1 MHVGIISKQV
11 LHHVLSVVSSIVGFT
26 VKVDVCAVFVAVFD
40 VYSRQQQRMLVKDVL
55 ENINSMYLFGGY

>member
-1 MHVGIISKQV
+1 MHVGIVNNQV
-11 LHHVLSVVSSIVGFT
+11 LHHVLSVVSLMVSFT
-26 VKVDVCAVFVAVFD
+26 VKVDLCAVFVAVFD